1 MKIEVHKLPEG
12 LHCSLHL
19 LLMLVGQVVAD
30 VAVFDDK
37 GLRVSLTLAELLVPI
52 SLDSLEQGI
61 EN

>member
-1 MKIEVHKLPEG
+1 
-12 LHCSLHL
+12 
-19 LLMLVGQVVAD
+19 MLVGQVVAD